1 MATSDEEWSKMSNYS
16 VVNPATGET
25 VEEYPEISDEDLSAA
40 ITAAEEPTGI
50 GR

>member
-1 MATSDEEWSKMSNYS
+1 MSKYS

-25 VEEYPEISDEDLSAA
+25 VKEYPEISDEDLSAA
-40 ITAAEEPTGI
+40 ITAAEEPTAT